1 MKLTSNTINLNQLNV
16 YTFISFFLISISF
29 FLIKSFFGEGEISD
43 NLFIIS
49 CFLLFEIGFLI
60 LINNY
65 VNFKI
70 ESRIDFL
77 IYSLIFFLI
86 FFIWSDKIAK
96 SSTYFLSFILLQTFL
111 AVLIFFKDFKFLKI
125 KGNFFYTFFPFL
137 LISFLCSGL
146 FYQINIFNY
155 DQLIKIILI
164 SCIYFIFYKIIKK
177 KFSIL
182 QLIFSTIIFLILMK
196 VFLLSPEKDSFH
208 YSWYLGPAYS
218 SLVDNELL
226 YETVSQYGYLSIL
239 LIKYFSVFT
248 KLDLNLSLVILIISF
263 FIIFFALFINLIL
276 KTIKYPLLLL
286 VLFACSLIFANV
298 GISNLSG
305 SMFIPSSSVYRFLPS
320 LLTIFLLSNLIKNN
334 NEKFYLNSIFFS
346 IFFLISLLWSFESFF
361 FIFFSIFSLV
371 FSSILYF
378 LFFTDEL
385 DKFLFKQKSKNIF
398 FLFIIFLPILIIS
411 FIVYDKEINFFYEY
425 VLNFKTTLSKDIVNS
440 RITLLFLSFIFLIFL
455 IFRSSFYKNNKVNF
469 IYNSLW
475 FGLFISFTSYF
486 VVRSH
491 PNNVFNL
498 LPFFIFFVLIFRIS
512 SDSVKIYRSIFL
524 EIFIAFTIISSILS
538 FYSDKEIFSKN
549 LLSNELIKKPRYE
562 YKNYIPTIEIKD
574 KLTLYNYAPV
584 TLISGPTIHHYNR
597 NLNSAGFGLPILP
610 LEQFNH
616 LSFERKNFLF
626 QRFFE
631 KNNTHLILCLIE
643 CTFYNEKKRMISW
656 DSVYVPEKFI
666 ITKIIE
672 AKNNN
677 FNEKLYLLKSN

>member
-1 MKLTSNTINLNQLNV
+1 MKLTSNIINLNQLNI
-16 YTFISFFLISISF
+16 YSFISFFLISISF

-49 CFLLFEIGFLI
+49 CLLFFEISFLI
-60 LINNY
+60 LINNF

-70 ESRIDFL
+70 KSKIDFF

-86 FFIWSDKIAK
+86 FFIWSDKIGNN
-96 SSTYFLSFILLQTFL
+96 TIFFLSFILVKIIL
-111 AVLIFFKDFKFLKI
+111 ASLIFFKDFKSLKL
-125 KGNFFYTFFPFL
+125 KNDFFYSFFPFL

-146 FYQINIFNY
+146 FYQVKIFNY
-155 DQLIKIILI
+155 EQLIKILFL
-164 SCIYFIFYKIIKK
+164 SCVYFIFYKIIKK
-177 KFSIL
+177 RFSIL
-182 QLIFSTIIFLILMK
+182 QLIFSTIIFLILIK
-196 VFLLSPEKDSFH
+196 VFLLSAEKDSFH

-248 KLDLNLSLVILIISF
+248 KIDLNLSLVILIISF

-276 KTIKYPLLLL
+276 KSIKYPLILL

-305 SMFIPSSSVYRFLPS
+305 AMFIPSSSVYRFLPS
-320 LLTIFLLSNLIKNN
+320 LLTILFLSNLIKNN
-334 NEKFYLNSIFFS
+334 NEKFYLNSVFFS
-346 IFFLISLLWSFESFF
+346 IFFLLSLLWSFESFF
-361 FIFFSIFSLV
+361 FITFSIFSLA
-371 FSSILYF
+371 FFSILYF
-378 LFFTDEL
+378 LYFSEEL
-385 DKFLFKQKSKNIF
+385 DKFLFKQRNKNIF
-398 FLFIIFLPILIIS
+398 FLFIIFFLISIIY
-411 FIVYDKEINFFYEY
+411 FVVYDKEINFFYEY

-440 RITLLFLSFIFLIFL
+440 RITLLFLSFLFINYLIL
-455 IFRSSFYKNNKVNF
+455 RSSFYKNNKVNF

-498 LPFFIFFVLIFRIS
+498 LPFFIYFVLIFRIS
-512 SDSVKIYRSIFL
+512 SENVKMYRSIFL
-524 EIFIAFTIISSILS
+524 EIFIVFTIISSILS
-538 FYSDKEIFSKN
+538 FYSNKEIFSKN
-549 LLSNELIKKPRYE
+549 LLSNELIKKPSYE
-562 YKNYIPTIEIKD
+562 YKNYIPTNEIKD
-574 KLTLYNYAPV
+574 KLTLYKNAPV
-584 TLISGPTIHHYNR
+584 TLISGPTIHHYNQ
-597 NLNSAGFGLPILP
+597 NLNSGGFGLPILP

-626 QRFFE
+626 LRFFE

-643 CTFYNEKKRMISW
+643 CTFYNEKERMVSW
-656 DSVYVPEKFI
+656 DSIYVPEKFI
-666 ITKIIE
+666 ISKIIE
-672 AKNNN
+672 VKNNN